1 MLHTVAPPPAL
12 LPPLQLLLAMC
23 ISGASELGK
32 ADRIQA
38 VAQAAIENFRNAG
51 IVVAKSD
58 ADSCGDSGAAFGF
71 LFPTEQ

>member
-1 MLHTVAPPPAL
+1 
-12 LPPLQLLLAMC
+12 MC
-23 ISGASELGK
+23 ISGASQLGK

-38 VAQAAIENFRNAG
+38 VAQAAIENFRSAG

-58 ADSCGDSGAAFGF
+58 ADSYGDSAAAFAF